1 MTPVT
6 TEIASPTGRS
16 IHELPTPFA
25 VLDDAALEH
34 NLATMAAW
42 CREHGVELQ
51 PHGKTTMAPA
61 LFHRQLAAGA
71 TGITAATPAQV
82 RVMRRHGV
90 PAVQLANEL
99 VQPGEAAWVAG
110 ELAGDDGFGFR
121 AWVDS
126 ADGVEIL
133 QTAAA
138 PAGAVVDVL
147 LEVGTPG
154 GRTGTRTRAERDTV
168 RAAVDRAP
176 NVRLTGVAGYEGS
189 VAGDRTPPSLAAVR
203 AYLESLRAA
212 GAELGDPPDGDLV
225 LSAGGSM
232 FYDVV
237 ADVLTGGGRVVLR
250 SGCYVTHDSGMFHR
264 NSPLDGPDAPAHLRA
279 ALTVWG
285 TVLSRPEPDRAFLDV
300 GRRNASFD
308 QGLPIPLAVVPR
320 GSARAEP
327 LDGAEVTALNDQ
339 HAFLAVPAGSA
350 LGVGDR
356 VQLGIS
362 HPCTTF
368 DKWRRIPLAGPD
380 GVVTDVVET
389 WF

>member
-6 TEIASPTGRS
+6 QSIAGRS

-34 NLATMAAW
+34 NLATMATW
-42 CREHGVELQ
+42 CRERGVELQ

-82 RVMRRHGV
+82 RVMRAHGV

-99 VQPGEAAWVAG
+99 VQPGEAAWIAG

-126 ADGVEIL
+126 PDGVSIL
-133 QTAAA
+133 QAAAA
-138 PAGAVVDVL
+138 PTGAVVDVL
-147 LEVGTPG
+147 LEVGTAG
-154 GRTGTRTRAERDTV
+154 GRTGTRTKAERDTV

-189 VAGDRTPPSLAAVR
+189 VAGDRTPPSMAAVR

-212 GAELGDPPDGDLV
+212 GDELGADDVV

-264 NSPLDGPDAPAHLRA
+264 NSPLDGPDATVRLRA

-300 GRRNASFD
+300 GRRDASFD

-320 GSARAEP
+320 GTTDVRP

-339 HAFLAVPAGSA
+339 HAFLAVPPGSPLA
-350 LGVGDR
+350 VGDR

-380 GVVTDVVET
+380 DVVTDVVET

>member
-6 TEIASPTGRS
+6 PSIIGRS
-16 IHELPTPFA
+16 VHDLPTPLA

-34 NLATMAAW
+34 NLTTMAAW
-42 CREHGVELQ
+42 CRERGAELQ

-61 LFHRQLAAGA
+61 LFARQLAAGA

-82 RVMRRHGV
+82 RVMRAHGV

-99 VQPGEAAWVAG
+99 VQPGEAAWVAR
-110 ELAGDDGFGFR
+110 EVAGGFGFR
-121 AWVDS
+121 CWVDS
-126 ADGVEIL
+126 VDGVEVL
-133 QTAAA
+133 QEAFA
-138 PAGAVVDVL
+138 PAGAVADVL
-147 LEVGTPG
+147 LEVGSAG
-154 GRTGTRTRAERDTV
+154 GRTGTRGTGDRDAV
-168 RAAVDRAP
+168 RSAIGRSP

-189 VAGDRTPPSLAAVR
+189 VAGDRTPPSMAAVR
-203 AYLESLRAA
+203 GYLETLRAA
-212 GAELGDPPDGDLV
+212 GASVASDVDGEVV

-237 ADVLTGGGRVVLR
+237 TDVLGGGGRVILR

-264 NSPLDGPDAPAHLRA
+264 NSPLDGPDAPVRLRA

-285 TVLSRPEPDRAFLDV
+285 TVVSAPEPGRAFLDV
-300 GRRNASFD
+300 GRRDASFD
-308 QGLPIPLAVVPR
+308 QGLPIPLAVLPR
-320 GSARAEP
+320 GARETRP

-339 HAFLAVPAGSA
+339 HAFVAVPAGTTLA
-350 LGVGDR
+350 VGDR

-368 DKWRRIPLAGPD
+368 DKWRDIALTSSDAI
-380 GVVTDVVET
+380 VTDVVET

>member
-1 MTPVT
+1 MTPS
-6 TEIASPTGRS
+6 IAGRS
-16 IHELPTPFA
+16 VHELPTPFA

-61 LFHRQLAAGA
+61 LFRRQLAAGA

-82 RVMRRHGV
+82 RVMREHGV
-90 PAVQLANEL
+90 PSVQLANEL
-99 VQPGEAAWVAG
+99 AQPGEAAWVAG
-110 ELAGDDGFGFR
+110 EVAGGGFGFR
-121 AWVDS
+121 CWVDS
-126 ADGVEIL
+126 PDGVEIL
-133 QTAAA
+133 QAAA
-138 PAGAVVDVL
+138 AAGGAVVDVL
-147 LEVGTPG
+147 LEVGSPG
-154 GRTGTRTRAERDTV
+154 GRSGTRTKADRDAV
-168 RAAVDRAP
+168 RSAIDRAP

-189 VAGDRTPPSLAAVR
+189 VAGDRTAPSLAAVR
-203 AYLESLRAA
+203 SYLETLRAA
-212 GAELGDPPDGDLV
+212 GEEVAGDVDGALV

-237 ADVLTGGGRVVLR
+237 ADVLTGGGARVIVR

-264 NSPLDGPDAPAHLRA
+264 NSPLDGPDAPARLRA

-285 TVLSRPEPDRAFLDV
+285 TVVSAPELGRAFLDV
-300 GRRNASFD
+300 GRRDASFD
-308 QGLPIPLAVVPR
+308 QGLPIPLAVLPR
-320 GSARAEP
+320 GSAEVVP

-339 HAFLAVPAGSA
+339 HAFVALPDGTALA
-350 LGVGDR
+350 VGDR

>member
-1 MTPVT
+1 M
-6 TEIASPTGRS
+6 
-16 IHELPTPFA
+16 
-25 VLDDAALEH
+25 EH

-42 CREHGVELQ
+42 CRDHGVELQ

-61 LFHRQLAAGA
+61 LFRRQLATGA

-82 RVMRRHGV
+82 RIMRAHGV

-99 VQPGEAAWVAG
+99 VQPAEAAWIAG
-110 ELAGDDGFGFR
+110 ELAGGDGFGFR

-126 ADGVEIL
+126 VDGVEIL
-133 QTAAA
+133 QAAAA
-138 PAGAVVDVL
+138 PTGAVVDVL

-154 GRTGTRTRAERDTV
+154 GRTGTRTKADRDTV
-168 RAAVDRAP
+168 RAAVDSAP

-212 GAELGDPPDGDLV
+212 GEELRDDVPSDGLDGGLV

-237 ADVLTGGGRVVLR
+237 ADVLGGGGRVVVR

-264 NSPLDGPDAPAHLRA
+264 NSPLDGPDAPVRLRA

-285 TVLSRPEPDRAFLDV
+285 TVVSRPEPDRAFLDV
-300 GRRNASFD
+300 GRRDASFD
-308 QGLPIPLAVVPR
+308 QGLPIPLAVLPR
-320 GSARAEP
+320 GATTAQP

-339 HAFLAVPAGSA
+339 HAFLAVAAGSSIA
-350 LGVGDR
+350 VGDR

-368 DKWRRIPLAGPD
+368 DKWRAIPLAGAG
-380 GVVTDVVET
+380 GVVTDIVET

>member
-1 MTPVT
+1 MTRVT
-6 TEIASPTGRS
+6 PSTPAIAGRS
-16 IHELPTPFA
+16 VHELPTPLA

-42 CREHGVELQ
+42 CDERDVELQ

-82 RVMRRHGV
+82 RVMRAHGV
-90 PAVQLANEL
+90 PSVQLANEL

-110 ELAGDDGFGFR
+110 ELAGGGFAFR
-121 AWVDS
+121 CWVDS
-126 ADGVEIL
+126 PDGVEIL
-133 QTAAA
+133 QAAA
-138 PAGAVVDVL
+138 AAAGAVVDVL
-147 LEVGTPG
+147 LEVGLPG
-154 GRTGTRTRAERDTV
+154 GRTGTRTKADRDAV
-168 RAAVDRAP
+168 RAAIGQAP

-189 VAGDRTPPSLAAVR
+189 VAGDRTPPSMAAVR
-203 AYLESLRAA
+203 AYLETLRAA
-212 GAELGDPPDGDLV
+212 GDDLRDDVNGDLV

-237 ADVLTGGGRVVLR
+237 ADVLGGGGRVVLR
-250 SGCYVTHDSGMFHR
+250 SGCYVTHDSGMFRR
-264 NSPLDGPDAPAHLRA
+264 NSPLDGPDAPARLRA

-285 TVLSRPEPDRAFLDV
+285 TVVSAPEPGRAFLDV
-300 GRRNASFD
+300 GRRDASFD
-308 QGLPIPLAVVPR
+308 QGLPIPLAVLPR
-320 GSARAEP
+320 GATETRP
-327 LDGAEVTALNDQ
+327 LDAEVTSLNDQ
-339 HAFLAVPAGSA
+339 HAFVSLPSGSA
-350 LGVGDR
+350 LSVGDR

-368 DKWRRIPLAGPD
+368 DKWRHLALAGPD
-380 GVVTDVVET
+380 SIVTDVVDT

>member
-1 MTPVT
+1 MTPS
-6 TEIASPTGRS
+6 IAGRS
-16 IHELPTPFA
+16 VHELPTPVA

-42 CREHGVELQ
+42 CREHGAELQ

-61 LFHRQLAAGA
+61 LFDRQLAAGA

-82 RVMRRHGV
+82 RVMRAHGV

-110 ELAGDDGFGFR
+110 EVAAGFGFR
-121 AWVDS
+121 CWVDS
-126 ADGVEIL
+126 VDGVQIL
-133 QTAAA
+133 QAAAA

-147 LEVGTPG
+147 LEVGAAG
-154 GRTGTRTRAERDTV
+154 GRTGTRGPAGRDAV
-168 RAAVDRAP
+168 RAAIGRAP
-176 NVRLTGVAGYEGS
+176 NVRLAGVAGYEGS

-212 GAELGDPPDGDLV
+212 GEELAADVDDLV

-237 ADVLTGGGRVVLR
+237 ADVLGGAGRVILR

-285 TVLSRPEPDRAFLDV
+285 TVVSAPEPGRAFLDV
-300 GRRNASFD
+300 GRRDASFD
-308 QGLPIPLAVVPR
+308 QGLPVPLAVVPR
-320 GSARAEP
+320 GATRATP

-339 HAFLAVPAGSA
+339 HAFLALPDGAA
-350 LGVGDR
+350 LAVGDR

-368 DKWRRIPLAGPD
+368 DKWRRIPLTGPD
-380 GVVTDVVET
+380 DIVTDVVET